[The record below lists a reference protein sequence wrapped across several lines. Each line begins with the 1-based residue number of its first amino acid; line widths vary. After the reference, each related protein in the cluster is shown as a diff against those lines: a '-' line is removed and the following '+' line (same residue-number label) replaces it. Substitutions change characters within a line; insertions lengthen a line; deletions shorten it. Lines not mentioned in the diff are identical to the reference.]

1 MGRKAQK
8 KMPRKRKTRKTSTKS
23 IANFPEVLAKVCR
36 SGQGAGLRVT
46 RWWWRRAGRERR
58 VLGSRVSS
66 AYIVES
72 LDLELNLILV
82 IAGILVLASCASLLF
97 LLLGNRLI
105 PAQTDGRRGQLAGAL
120 LLAQIILTIDQQLRL
135 EGVFANILILVSATV
150 VEHEADDLQLRRPHS
165 IALKV

>member
-1 MGRKAQK
+1 MVVVEEGRRGEA
-8 KMPRKRKTRKTSTKS
+8 
-23 IANFPEVLAKVCR
+23 
-36 SGQGAGLRVT
+36 
-46 RWWWRRAGRERR
+46 
-58 VLGSRVSS
+58 GSRVSGLSS

-82 IAGILVLASCASLLF
+82 IAGILALASCASLLF

-105 PAQTDGRRGQLAGAL
+105 PAQANGRRGQLAGAL

-150 VEHEADDLQLRRPHS
+150 VEHEADDLQLRLPHS